1 MNPKEYKYTKE
12 HEWISPE
19 PGNKAKIGITNFAQS
34 HLGDIVF
41 LDLPS
46 PGTQVKQSEKIGEV
60 ESVKAV
66 SEFFTPAS
74 GKVLEVNQAAI
85 DEPKLVNEEPYGA
98 GWMVRLELSDTAEL
112 DALMNSDE
120 YDKFEAKAEEES

>member
-98 GWMVRLELSDTAEL
+98 GWMVSLELSDASEL

-120 YDKFEAKAEEES
+120 YDKFEAEAQEEG

>member
-74 GKVLEVNQAAI
+74 GKVLEVNQAVI

-98 GWMVRLELSDTAEL
+98 GWMVRLELSDAAEL
-112 DALMNSDE
+112 DALMNGDE
-120 YDKFEAKAEEES
+120 YDKFEAKAHEEG

>member
-12 HEWISPE
+12 HEWICPE
-19 PGNKAKIGITNFAQS
+19 SGNKGKIGITNFAQS

-46 PGTQVKQSEKIGEV
+46 PGTQVKQFEKIGEV

-66 SEFFTPAS
+66 SEFFAPAS

-120 YDKFEAKAEEES
+120 YDKFEAKAQEEG

>member
-74 GKVLEVNQAAI
+74 GKVLELNQAAI

-120 YDKFEAKAEEES
+120 YDKFEAKAQEEG

>member
-46 PGTQVKQSEKIGEV
+46 PGTQVKQFEKIGEV

-98 GWMVRLELSDTAEL
+98 GWMVSLELSDAAEL
-112 DALMNSDE
+112 DALMNGDE
-120 YDKFEAKAEEES
+120 YDEFEAKAHEEG

>member
-1 MNPKEYKYTKE
+1 MNPKEYKYTRE
-12 HEWISPE
+12 HEWICPE
-19 PGNKAKIGITNFAQS
+19 SGNKGKIGITNFAQS

-41 LDLPS
+41 LDLPAV
-46 PGTQVKQSEKIGEV
+46 GTQAKQFEKIGEV

-66 SEFFTPAS
+66 SEFFAPVS

-85 DEPKLVNEEPYGA
+85 DEPKLVNDEPYGA
-98 GWMVRLELSDTAEL
+98 GWMVRLEISDASEL

-120 YDKFEAKAEEES
+120 YDEFEAKAEAEG

>member
-46 PGTQVKQSEKIGEV
+46 PGTQVKQVEKIGEV

-66 SEFFTPAS
+66 SEFFAPAS

-98 GWMVRLELSDTAEL
+98 GWMVRLELSDATEL

-120 YDKFEAKAEEES
+120 YDKFEAKAQEEG

>member
-12 HEWISPE
+12 HEWICPE
-19 PGNKAKIGITNFAQS
+19 SGNKGKIGITNFAQS

-41 LDLPS
+41 LDLPAA
-46 PGTQVKQSEKIGEV
+46 GTQVKQFEKIGEV

-66 SEFFTPAS
+66 SEFFTPVS

-85 DEPKLVNEEPYGA
+85 DEPKLLNEDPYGA
-98 GWMVRLELSDTAEL
+98 GWMVSLELSDTAEL
-112 DALMNSDE
+112 DALMNGDE
-120 YDKFEAKAEEES
+120 YDEFEAKAEAES

>member
-98 GWMVRLELSDTAEL
+98 GWMVRLELSDATEL

-120 YDKFEAKAEEES
+120 YDKFEAEAQEEG

>member
-12 HEWISPE
+12 HEWICPE
-19 PGNKAKIGITNFAQS
+19 SGNKGKIGITNFAQS

-46 PGTQVKQSEKIGEV
+46 PGTQVKQFEKIGEV

-66 SEFFTPAS
+66 SEFFAPAS

-85 DEPKLVNEEPYGA
+85 DEPKLVNEEPYGT

-120 YDKFEAKAEEES
+120 YDKFEAKAQEEG